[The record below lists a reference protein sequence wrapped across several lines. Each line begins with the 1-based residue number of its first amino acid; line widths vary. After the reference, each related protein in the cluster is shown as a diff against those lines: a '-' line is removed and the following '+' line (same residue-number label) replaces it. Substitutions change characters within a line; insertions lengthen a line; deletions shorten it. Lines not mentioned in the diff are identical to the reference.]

1 MSEYLNLIFKNLNKN
16 KVLKKNND
24 ITLNSIKIMEK
35 LINY

>member
-1 MSEYLNLIFKNLNKN
+1 MTDYLNFILKNLNK
-16 KVLKKNND
+16 KDILKKNND